1 MGGGK
6 NKKPGPFIRLAA
18 LPLGPRFLIY
28 RRFAVASSV
37 VFREAIV
44 HEVSTWGGA
53 IVKTGGI
60 YRYDAFFGAL
70 TEDSQHFSWEG
81 MMRCMTVGL
90 WPSGIFFILQ
100 FYSLLTHFLIHYGLV
115 TRT

>member
-1 MGGGK
+1 MRGEK
-6 NKKPGPFIRLAA
+6 NKTLGPFIHLVA

-28 RRFAVASSV
+28 LRFAVASSV

-60 YRYDAFFGAL
+60 YRYDAFLG
-70 TEDSQHFSWEG
+70 H
-81 MMRCMTVGL
+81 
-90 WPSGIFFILQ
+90 
-100 FYSLLTHFLIHYGLV
+100 
-115 TRT
+115 

>member
-37 VFREAIV
+37 VFGRPLYTRCLPGEGQLSKLVAL
-44 HEVSTWGGA
+44 EV
-53 IVKTGGI
+53 
-60 YRYDAFFGAL
+60 
-70 TEDSQHFSWEG
+70 
-81 MMRCMTVGL
+81 M
-90 WPSGIFFILQ
+90 
-100 FYSLLTHFLIHYGLV
+100 THFWGID
-115 TRT
+115 

>member
-6 NKKPGPFIRLAA
+6 NKKPGPFIHLVA

-44 HEVSTWGGA
+44 HEVPTWGGA

-60 YRYDAFFGAL
+60 YGYDAFLG
-70 TEDSQHFSWEG
+70 H
-81 MMRCMTVGL
+81 
-90 WPSGIFFILQ
+90 
-100 FYSLLTHFLIHYGLV
+100 
-115 TRT
+115 

>member
-1 MGGGK
+1 MGGVK

-44 HEVSTWGGA
+44 HEASTWGGA

-60 YRYDAFFGAL
+60 YGYDAF
-70 TEDSQHFSWEG
+70 W
-81 MMRCMTVGL
+81 
-90 WPSGIFFILQ
+90 GID
-100 FYSLLTHFLIHYGLV
+100 
-115 TRT
+115 

>member
-1 MGGGK
+1 MGGGE

-44 HEVSTWGGA
+44 HEVLHGAGQLSKLVAFTDMTRFWG
-53 IVKTGGI
+53 I
-60 YRYDAFFGAL
+60 D
-70 TEDSQHFSWEG
+70 
-81 MMRCMTVGL
+81 
-90 WPSGIFFILQ
+90 
-100 FYSLLTHFLIHYGLV
+100 
-115 TRT
+115 

>member
-1 MGGGK
+1 MGREK
-6 NKKPGPFIRLAA
+6 DKIPGPFIRLAA

-90 WPSGIFFILQ
+90 WPSGIFSFYDSVHLLFIL
-100 FYSLLTHFLIHYGLV
+100 
-115 TRT
+115 